1 MTISDSKLVFGS
13 AFKSCDAVFHQKV
26 TADLPFVQGLGV
38 NKARWFKEP
47 RLCNSLQRLLWLP
60 TWWQTQYHYYTIY
73 TKHIQTRMTWKKGW
87 NKGNILNEL
96 QFASSSISEH
106 RGDHW
111 DSSSWNMLRMTHIL
125 QASRW
130 LTNPLL
136 RHHTDKPQGPR
147 KARRCSW
154 RKGFWVSA
162 DGMCVAIWYQ
172 WLVSSCIRHQYNY
185 EQLIQPI
192 ARQFGTRFGILIG
205 KNGVVQDWYTILQRV
220 HGSVAIQFAW
230 GSMSFIDCMWHCLEN
245 KRQHRYSTQQENLA
259 TGRDESSLSR
269 AS

>member
-1 MTISDSKLVFGS
+1 M
-13 AFKSCDAVFHQKV
+13 A
-26 TADLPFVQGLGV
+26 
-38 NKARWFKEP
+38 
-47 RLCNSLQRLLWLP
+47 
-60 TWWQTQYHYYTIY
+60 
-73 TKHIQTRMTWKKGW
+73 WKKGW
-87 NKGNILNEL
+87 NKEKYFERIAICVFLN
-96 QFASSSISEH
+96 F
-106 RGDHW
+106 RTPGDHW
-111 DSSSWNMLRMTHIL
+111 DSSSWNMLKCDSHPPSFQVTH
-125 QASRW
+125 QAA
-130 LTNPLL
+130 PL

-162 DGMCVAIWYQ
+162 DGMCVAIGYQ

-230 GSMSFIDCMWHCLEN
+230 GSMSFIDCMWHCLAN
-245 KRQHRYSTQQENLA
+245 KRQHRYSTQQENLT

-269 AS
+269 VS